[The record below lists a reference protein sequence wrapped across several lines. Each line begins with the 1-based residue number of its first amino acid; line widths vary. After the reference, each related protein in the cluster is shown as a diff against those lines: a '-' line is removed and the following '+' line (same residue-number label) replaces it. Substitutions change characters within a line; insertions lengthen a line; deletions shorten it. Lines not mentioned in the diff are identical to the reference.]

1 MSKIL
6 YLHGL
11 HSSLSPEKREVL
23 APFGE
28 VQAPAIDYGDEVSLF
43 SFFMDECKAAE
54 ADFIIGSSMGGMA
67 AFFLAGVLQKPALL
81 FNPAL
86 LRAHLYQDFPK
97 SGTIKHKAPL
107 HVTLG
112 RQDEI
117 IPYAATLQYLERW
130 VNHDAALHINL
141 HWSLAHRIPL
151 TIFKHTV
158 TSFFSAVKA

>member
-28 VQAPAIDYGDEVSLF
+28 IQAPAIDYGDDRSLF

-67 AFFLAGVLQKPALL
+67 AFFLAGVLQKPALI

-86 LRAHLYQDFPK
+86 LRAHLYKDFPK

-117 IPYAATLQYLERW
+117 IPYAATLQYLKRW

-141 HWSLAHRIPL
+141 RWGLAHRIPL
-151 TIFKHTV
+151 PTFQQAV
-158 TSFFSAVKA
+158 DVFFEAEKV